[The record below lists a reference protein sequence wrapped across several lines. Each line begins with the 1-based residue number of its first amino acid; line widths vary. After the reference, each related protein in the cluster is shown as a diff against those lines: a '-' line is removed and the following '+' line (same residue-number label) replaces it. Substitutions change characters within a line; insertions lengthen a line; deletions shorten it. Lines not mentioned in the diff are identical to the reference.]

1 MHKNY
6 VWLCFLSLAT
16 GAVGW
21 FTLKALY
28 AVYLFVALDVS
39 APAENLKWKVAQLSE
54 DQFVMKADYTF
65 TRKEQKF
72 SGETLFKNDVYWN
85 PWAAEDALKVYSTKD
100 WTAWY
105 SSGNPQYSSLQ
116 KNFPLK
122 ECISAG
128 VLWILLLYFF
138 GLGYYVVTRNLK
150 S

>member
-1 MHKNY
+1 MHKNF

-28 AVYLFVALDVS
+28 MVYLYISLNAT
-39 APAENLKWKVAQLSE
+39 APVEDLKWGVEQLSA

-65 TRKEQKF
+65 IAKEKQY
-72 SGETLFKNDVYWN
+72 SGETLFKDDIYWN
-85 PWAAEDALKVYSTKD
+85 PWVAEDALKVYSQKD
-100 WTAWY
+100 WTVWY

-116 KNFPLK
+116 KKFPLR

-128 VLWILLLYFF
+128 VLWILLFYFL
-138 GLGYYVVTRNLK
+138 GLGYYVATRK
-150 S
+150 P